1 MNEKEKNRKLEN
13 ELNKIKTEL
22 NNLQLYMI
30 QNKSLKINSIDDY
43 KTLSTQISEK
53 DSKIK
58 ELKDK
63 LNRYPFDL
71 NEGEKLMTIQF
82 YYAKYNFYYTMFCKN
97 TDIFNNI
104 EKKIYE
110 NKIDYYNPD
119 NLYMTNGIIIDKS
132 KSLKD
137 NNINNNDQILIYSSY
152 K

>member
-1 MNEKEKNRKLEN
+1 
-13 ELNKIKTEL
+13 
-22 NNLQLYMI
+22 
-30 QNKSLKINSIDDY
+30 
-43 KTLSTQISEK
+43 
-53 DSKIK
+53 
-58 ELKDK
+58 
-63 LNRYPFDL
+63 
-71 NEGEKLMTIQF
+71 MTIQF